1 MDNLDILKKKIN
13 KKKLKISVLGLGYV
27 GLPVA
32 YNFAKKF
39 EVVGFDI
46 NKKRVTELK
55 KFKDKNN
62 SFTEKQL
69 RHINIFFSSETKYY

>member
-1 MDNLDILKKKIN
+1 M
-13 KKKLKISVLGLGYV
+13 
-27 GLPVA
+27 PVA

-69 RHINIFFSSETKYY
+69 RHINIFFSSETKYLLGTDVYIITTPSPFNNQK